1 MEECTKISPATIKRL
16 PIYLRILKEQISDEY
31 VSSTTIADRLKISS
45 IQVRKDLSAVS
56 KVSGTSNKGFK
67 TLDLIESIEEFLGVK
82 KSHTVVLV
90 GAGNLGQALM
100 HHSRFD
106 SDIKIVFS
114 FDSDESKCDNKKVF
128 HISKMKEMISQE
140 NVDIG
145 VITTPREHAQEA
157 CDNLVGCGVKAIW
170 NFAPKILKVPENIV
184 VKNEDLGASLL
195 ILARQLENEEDKNG
209 RKFNC

>member
-16 PIYLRILKEQISDEY
+16 PIYLRILKERINEEY
-31 VSSTTIADRLKISS
+31 VSSTLIAERLGISS
-45 IQVRKDLSAVS
+45 IQVRKDLSAIS
-56 KVSGTSNKGFK
+56 SVSGTSNKGFK
-67 TLDLIESIEEFLGVK
+67 IADLIESIEEFMGVK
-82 KSHTVVLV
+82 KIHTVVVV
-90 GAGNLGQALM
+90 GAGHLGQALM

-106 SDIKIVFS
+106 SEIKIVFS
-114 FDSDESKCDNKKVF
+114 FDNDESKCDNDKIF

-157 CDNLVGCGVKAIW
+157 CDNLVRCGIKAIW

-195 ILARQLENEEDKNG
+195 ILARQLESEEDK
-209 RKFNC
+209 KWKKI